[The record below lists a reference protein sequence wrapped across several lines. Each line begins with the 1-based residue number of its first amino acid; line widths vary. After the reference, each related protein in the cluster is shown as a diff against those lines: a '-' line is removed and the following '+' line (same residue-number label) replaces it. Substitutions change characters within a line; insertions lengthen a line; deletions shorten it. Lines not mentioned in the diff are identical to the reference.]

1 MLNIEDGRGAGRG
14 RVAGTSIRQEEGHT
28 AEVGKVIVQFGTT
41 GGGLSGVDRVQETAG
56 AETLLV
62 RAETGQGTRGMRQD
76 QEKEAMTCQLIQ
88 PGNLPE
94 NLIML

>member
-14 RVAGTSIRQEEGHT
+14 RVAGTSISQEEGP

-41 GGGLSGVDRVQETAG
+41 GGLSGVDCVQETAG
-56 AETLLV
+56 VETLLV
-62 RAETGQGTRGMRQD
+62 LAETGQGTRGTRQD
-76 QEKEAMTCQLIQ
+76 QEKEAMTGQLIQ
-88 PGNLPE
+88 PGKLPG